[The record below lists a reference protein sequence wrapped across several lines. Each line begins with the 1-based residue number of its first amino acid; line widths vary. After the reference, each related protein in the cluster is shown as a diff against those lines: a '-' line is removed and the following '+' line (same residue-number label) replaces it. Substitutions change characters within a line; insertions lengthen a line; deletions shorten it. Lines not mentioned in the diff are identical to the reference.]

1 MNCVWSE
8 KPYWKQLSGY
18 GIILKNP
25 VKQED
30 NTMRKIKKLTAAIT
44 GAVLA
49 FSVLFMPVIGR
60 AESGPVAI
68 KKDLI
73 WSNVDFPEDYS
84 RFNYDE
90 FATTNVTVYAP
101 EDMEVFLDMSIYAD
115 IYEVSECNKFYEKTG
130 KTDYIKK
137 EYEGMKAIDM
147 WIPFNLYP
155 DAGDIVEIEFP
166 FPVPNGAIFD
176 LNEGWSVDKISG
188 NTLTLKC
195 TDPIFY
201 IALAIYFDRPGEE
214 QFWFK
219 PMKTQLAIAADIVAT
234 KGGTAVAEA
243 SGDFALSYEIM
254 KYLDDHPGVTLKY
267 TLTYKNEEHL
277 IVIPGG
283 GKCADP
289 KIPWYG
295 PEYLIGKFG
304 R

>member
-1 MNCVWSE
+1 MKSIDIW
-8 KPYWKQLSGY
+8 
-18 GIILKNP
+18 I
-25 VKQED
+25 
-30 NTMRKIKKLTAAIT
+30 
-44 GAVLA
+44 A
-49 FSVLFMPVIGR
+49 F
-60 AESGPVAI
+60 
-68 KKDLI
+68 K
-73 WSNVDFPEDYS
+73 
-84 RFNYDE
+84 
-90 FATTNVTVYAP
+90 
-101 EDMEVFLDMSIYAD
+101 
-115 IYEVSECNKFYEKTG
+115 
-130 KTDYIKK
+130 
-137 EYEGMKAIDM
+137 
-147 WIPFNLYP
+147 LYP

-176 LNEGWSVDKISG
+176 INKGWSVDKISG

-201 IALAIYFDRPGEE
+201 ISMGIYYSDQPAED

-234 KGGTAVAEA
+234 KGGAAVAEA

-254 KYLDDHPGVTLKY
+254 KYLDDHPGVTLNY
-267 TLTYKNEEHL
+267 TLTYKGEEHL

-295 PEYLIGKFG
+295 PEYLIGKIG

>member
-1 MNCVWSE
+1 
-8 KPYWKQLSGY
+8 
-18 GIILKNP
+18 
-25 VKQED
+25 
-30 NTMRKIKKLTAAIT
+30 MRKMKKLTTAIT
-44 GAVLA
+44 GAVLV
-49 FSVLFMPVIGR
+49 FSVLFMPVISR
-60 AESGPVAI
+60 AESGLVAI
-68 KKDLI
+68 KKDLT
-73 WSNVDFPEDYS
+73 WSNIIFSEDCS
-84 RFNYDE
+84 ELGYDE
-90 FATTNVTVYAP
+90 FATTSVTVYAD
-101 EDMEVFLDMSIYAD
+101 EDMEVFLESSLYAD

-166 FPVPNGAIFD
+166 FPVPNGAIFE

-195 TDPIFY
+195 TEPIFY
-201 IALAIYFDRPGEE
+201 ISMKIYYSARPVED

-254 KYLDDHPGVTLKY
+254 KYLDEHPGVTLKY
-267 TLTYKNEEHL
+267 TLTYKDEEYL

-289 KIPWYG
+289 GIPWYG

>member
-1 MNCVWSE
+1 
-8 KPYWKQLSGY
+8 
-18 GIILKNP
+18 
-25 VKQED
+25 
-30 NTMRKIKKLTAAIT
+30 
-44 GAVLA
+44 
-49 FSVLFMPVIGR
+49 
-60 AESGPVAI
+60 
-68 KKDLI
+68 
-73 WSNVDFPEDYS
+73 
-84 RFNYDE
+84 
-90 FATTNVTVYAP
+90 
-101 EDMEVFLDMSIYAD
+101 
-115 IYEVSECNKFYEKTG
+115 
-130 KTDYIKK
+130 
-137 EYEGMKAIDM
+137 MKAIDM
-147 WIPFNLYP
+147 WIALKLYP

-201 IALAIYFDRPGEE
+201 ISMKIYYSARQVED

-219 PMKTQLAIAADIVAT
+219 PMNTQLAIAADIVAT
-234 KGGTAVAEA
+234 RGGTAVAEA
-243 SGDFALSYEIM
+243 SGDFGLSYEIM

-267 TLTYKNEEHL
+267 TLTYKGEEHL

-289 KIPWYG
+289 EIPWYG

>member
-1 MNCVWSE
+1 
-8 KPYWKQLSGY
+8 
-18 GIILKNP
+18 
-25 VKQED
+25 
-30 NTMRKIKKLTAAIT
+30 MRKMKKLTTAIT
-44 GAVLA
+44 GAMLA
-49 FSVLFMPVIGR
+49 FSVLFLPIIGR
-60 AESGPVAI
+60 TEGGPVAI

-73 WSNVDFPEDYS
+73 WSNIIFSEDCS
-84 RFNYDE
+84 ELGYDE
-90 FATTNVTVYAP
+90 FATTSVTVYAD
-101 EDMEVFLDMSIYAD
+101 EDMEVFLGSPLYAD
-115 IYEVSECNKFYEKTG
+115 IYEVSKCNKHYEIIG
-130 KTDYIKK
+130 KTDLITK
-137 EYEGMKAIDM
+137 EYEGMKAIDV
-147 WIPFNLYP
+147 WIAFKLYP

-166 FPVPNGAIFD
+166 FQVPNGAIFD

-195 TDPIFY
+195 TEPIFY
-201 IALAIYFDRPGEE
+201 IALAIYFDRPGED

-267 TLTYKNEEHL
+267 TLSYKDEEHL

-289 KIPWYG
+289 GIPWYG